1 MRLSSK
7 LSYNMRYFEYNKV
20 MGEIKMDLKSIQIR
34 LRESISQSG
43 LSQKQI
49 AKEIGVSPQTI
60 SKYMKKDIFPALDT
74 LAKLCKL
81 LDIKSDYI
89 LGLCEY

>member
-7 LSYNMRYFEYNKV
+7 LSYNMRHFEYNKV

>member
-1 MRLSSK
+1 MSSK
-7 LSYNMRYFEYNKV
+7 LSYNLRYFEYNKV
-20 MGEIKMDLKSIQIR
+20 LGEIKMDLKSIQIR